1 MRFLL
6 DTNVLIPLEDSQL
19 PLAPSLTSF
28 VRLAHLHGHVLLYH
42 PASED
47 DIREDR
53 NVDRRNQT
61 LQRLGQYERLDARP
75 ECPWNIAGMR
85 VNDCRDN
92 EILYA
97 LSLNAANGLVTEDRG
112 IHDKA
117 KALGIAN
124 RVYTIQTAN
133 DQLLRLHRQVVLA
146 LPNVSEVPLYSLTP
160 QLDSVFFDSLREG
173 YPEFDNWFARKAQ
186 SGVRAWISNDEAGE
200 VGAICIY
207 DRQTREPITDNLVLP
222 GEALKLSTFKVGDT
236 HRGRKIG
243 ELFLKAAFRYATEHG
258 LAHIFIHGDMDKHH
272 FLFDLLVDFGFEYVG
287 SHPGSN
293 GRDAVYLKQHP
304 VIPPEPQAPYLEY
317 HCKYF
322 PHFCSGPEVAKFVVP
337 IRPEFHR
344 ILFPDYQSVA
354 DHQPDMFPV
363 DNYAGNAIKMA
374 YLSHA
379 QTNSINPGS
388 VLLFYRSGDDQ
399 ALTSIG
405 IVESYEQLSDAGEI
419 ISKVKRRTVYTLSD
433 IQKMAVKPTRVL
445 LFRFVRHLARPISCA
460 ELIQHRVLNGRPQS
474 LTSISH
480 DAFQSAIAIGG

>member
-19 PLAPSLTSF
+19 PLEPSLTSF

-75 ECPWNIAGMR
+75 ECPWNVDGMR
-85 VNDCRDN
+85 VNDLRDN

-97 LSLNAANGLVTEDRG
+97 LALNAANGMVTEDRG

-133 DQLLRLHRQVVLA
+133 DLLQRLHRQIVIA
-146 LPNVSEVPLYSLTP
+146 LPNIREVPLYTLTP
-160 QLDSVFFDSLREG
+160 QLRSPFFDSLREG
-173 YPEFDNWFARKAQ
+173 YPEFDEWFARKAQ
-186 SGVRAWISNDEAGE
+186 AGLRAWIANDEVGE

-207 DRQTREPITDNLVLP
+207 DRQIREPITDDFVLP

-258 LAHIFIHGDMDKHH
+258 LGHIFVHGDMDKHH

-304 VIPPEPQAPYLEY
+304 VAPPEPYAPYLEY
-317 HCKYF
+317 HRKYF

-344 ILFPDYQSVA
+344 ILFPDYQSVT
-354 DHQPDMFPV
+354 DHQRDMFPV
-363 DNYAGNAIKMA
+363 ENYAGNAIKMA

-379 QTNSINPGS
+379 QTNTIESGS

-399 ALTSIG
+399 ALTSI
-405 IVESYEQLSDAGEI
+405 VESYEKLGDADAI
-419 ISKVKRRTVYTLSD
+419 ISKVKRRTVYTLTD
-433 IQKMAVKPTRVL
+433 IQKMALKPTRVL
-445 LFRFVRHLARPISCA
+445 LFRFVRHLLRPIPCA
-460 ELIQHRVLNGRPQS
+460 ELIQHGVLKGRPQS

-480 DAFQSAIAIGG
+480 ASFQSAIAIGG

>member
-19 PLAPSLTSF
+19 PLVPSLASF
-28 VRLAHLHGHVLLYH
+28 VRLAHSHGHPLLYH

-47 DIREDR
+47 DIREDK
-53 NVDRRNQT
+53 NIDRRNQT
-61 LQRLGQYERLDARP
+61 LQRLEQYERLDARP
-75 ECPWNIAGMR
+75 ECPWNAEGMR
-85 VNDCRDN
+85 VNDSRDN

-117 KALGIAN
+117 KARGIAN

-133 DQLLRLHRQVVLA
+133 DLLRRLHREVVLS
-146 LPNVSEVPLYSLTP
+146 LPNVVEVPLYSLTP
-160 QLDSVFFDSLREG
+160 QLGSKFFDSLREA
-173 YPEFDNWFARKAQ
+173 YPFDEWFAKKAQ
-186 SGVRAWISNDEAGE
+186 AGVRAWISNDEAGE

-207 DRQTREPITDNLVLP
+207 DRQTRERITDDLVLP
-222 GEALKLSTFKVGDT
+222 GDALKLSTFKVGDT

-243 ELFLKAAFRYATEHG
+243 ELFLKAAFRYASEHG
-258 LAHIFIHGDMDKHH
+258 LEHIFLHGDMDKHH

-287 SHPGSN
+287 SHPGSS

-304 VIPPEPQAPYLEY
+304 VLPPEPSTPHLEY
-317 HCKYF
+317 HRKYF
-322 PHFCSGPEVAKFVVP
+322 PHFCSGSEVAKFVVP

-344 ILFPDYQSVA
+344 ILFPDYQSIV
-354 DHQPDMFPV
+354 DQQEDMFPV
-363 DNYAGNAIKMA
+363 ENYAGNAIKMA

-379 QTNSINPGS
+379 QTQRIDPGS
-388 VLLFYRSGDDQ
+388 VLLFYRSCDDQ

-405 IVESYEQLSDAGEI
+405 IVESYEQLSDPDEI
-419 ISKVKRRTVYTLSD
+419 IAKVKRRTVYTLTD
-433 IQKMAVKPTRVL
+433 IQTMAAKPTRVL
-445 LFRFVRHLARPISCA
+445 LFRFVRHLARAIPCS
-460 ELIQHRVLNGRPQS
+460 ELIQHCVLKGRPQS

-480 DAFQSAIAIGG
+480 DAFTTAIAIGG

>member
-19 PLAPSLTSF
+19 PLAPSLASF
-28 VRLAHLHGHVLLYH
+28 VRLAHSHGHVLLYH

-53 NVDRRNQT
+53 NVARRDQT
-61 LQRLGQYERLDARP
+61 LQRIEQYERLDARP
-75 ECPWNIAGMR
+75 VCPWNGEGMR
-85 VNDCRDN
+85 VNDLCDN

-117 KALGIAN
+117 KARGIAN

-133 DQLLRLHRQVVLA
+133 DLLRRLHREVVLS
-146 LPNVSEVPLYSLTP
+146 LPNVSEVPLFSLTP
-160 QLDSVFFDSLREG
+160 QLTSAFFDSLREG
-173 YPEFDNWFARKAQ
+173 YPEFDDWFARKAQ
-186 SGVRAWISNDEAGE
+186 SGVRAWISNDDSGE

-207 DRQTREPITDNLVLP
+207 DRQSRERITDDLVLP
-222 GEALKLSTFKVGDT
+222 GDALKLSTFKVGDT
-236 HRGRKIG
+236 NRGRKIG
-243 ELFLKAAFRYATEHG
+243 ELFLKAAFRYATEHR
-258 LAHIFIHGDMDKHH
+258 LEHIFIHGDVDKHH

-293 GRDAVYLKQHP
+293 GRDAVYLKRHP
-304 VIPPEPQAPYLEY
+304 VIPPEPFTPHLEY
-317 HCKYF
+317 HRRYF
-322 PHFCSGPEVAKFVVP
+322 PHFCSGPEVSKFVVP

-344 ILFPDYQSVA
+344 ILFPDYRSSTDQ
-354 DHQPDMFPV
+354 QRDMFPV
-363 DNYAGNAIKMA
+363 ENYAGNAIKMA

-379 QTNSINPGS
+379 QTNIIEPGS
-388 VLLFYRSGDDQ
+388 ILLFYRSGDEQ

-405 IVESYEQLSDAGEI
+405 IVESYEQLSDADAI
-419 ISKVKRRTVYTLSD
+419 IAKVKRRTVYTLAD
-433 IQKMAVKPTRVL
+433 IQKMAQKPTRVL
-445 LFRFVRHLARPISCA
+445 LFRFVRHLSRAIPSTD
-460 ELIQHRVLNGRPQS
+460 LIQHRVLKGRPQS

-480 DAFQSAIAIGG
+480 DSFQAAIAIGG

>member
-19 PLAPSLTSF
+19 PLEPSLTSF

-47 DIREDR
+47 DIREDKD
-53 NVDRRNQT
+53 VERRNQT
-61 LQRLGQYERLDARP
+61 LQRLGQYERLDTRP
-75 ECPWNIAGMR
+75 DCPWNVVGMR
-85 VNDCRDN
+85 VNDSRDN

-112 IHDKA
+112 IHDRA
-117 KALGIAN
+117 KARGIAN

-133 DQLLRLHRQVVLA
+133 DQLLRLHRQVVVA
-146 LPNVSEVPLYSLTP
+146 LPNVTEVPLYSLTP
-160 QLDSVFFDSLREG
+160 QLGSVFFDSLRDG
-173 YPEFDNWFARKAQ
+173 YPEFDEWFARKAQ
-186 SGVRAWISNDEAGE
+186 AGVRAWVSNDEMGE

-207 DRQTREPITDNLVLP
+207 DRQTRESITDDLVLP
-222 GEALKLSTFKVGDT
+222 GVALKLATFKVGDT

-243 ELFLKAAFRYATEHG
+243 ELFLKAAFRYATEHR
-258 LAHIFIHGDMDKHH
+258 LENIFVHGDIDKHH
-272 FLFDLLVDFGFEYVG
+272 FLFDLLVDFGFECVG
-287 SHPGSN
+287 SHPGSD
-293 GRDAVYLKQHP
+293 GRDAVYLKRHP
-304 VIPPEPQAPYLEY
+304 VLPPKPHYPYLEY
-317 HCKYF
+317 HRKYF
-322 PHFCSGPEVAKFVVP
+322 LHFYSGPEVAKFVVP

-354 DHQPDMFPV
+354 GQQADMFPV
-363 DNYAGNAIKMA
+363 ENYASNAIKMA

-379 QTNSINPGS
+379 QTNAIEPGS

-405 IVESYEQLSDAGEI
+405 IVESYEQLNDTDAI
-419 ISKVKRRTVYTLSD
+419 VQKVKRRTVYTLTD

-445 LFRFVRHLARPISCA
+445 LFRFVQHLSRPIPFA
-460 ELIQHRVLNGRPQS
+460 KLIQHRVLNGRPRS
-474 LTSISH
+474 FTAISH

>member
-19 PLAPSLTSF
+19 PLEPSLTSF

-53 NVDRRNQT
+53 NVERRNQT
-61 LQRLGQYERLDARP
+61 LQRLGQYEQLDARP
-75 ECPWNIAGMR
+75 VCPWNVNGMR
-85 VNDCRDN
+85 VNDSRDN

-117 KALGIAN
+117 KARGIAN

-133 DQLLRLHRQVVLA
+133 DQLLRLHRQVVVA
-146 LPNVSEVPLYSLTP
+146 LPNVTEVPLYSLTP
-160 QLDSVFFDSLREG
+160 QLSSTFFDSLRDA
-173 YPEFDNWFARKAQ
+173 YPFDEWFAQKAQ
-186 SGVRAWISNDEAGE
+186 AGVRAWISNDETGQ

-207 DRQTREPITDNLVLP
+207 DRQTRERITDNLVLP
-222 GEALKLSTFKVGDT
+222 GAALKLSTFKVGET

-258 LAHIFIHGDMDKHH
+258 LEHIFIHGDMDKHH
-272 FLFDLLVDFGFEYVG
+272 FLFDLLVDFGFERVG

-304 VIPPEPQAPYLEY
+304 MLPPAPHAPYLEY
-317 HCKYF
+317 HRKYF
-322 PHFCSGPEVAKFVVP
+322 PHFFSGPEVAKFVVP

-344 ILFPDYQSVA
+344 ILFPDYQSVVDQQA
-354 DHQPDMFPV
+354 DMFPV

-379 QTNSINPGS
+379 QTNAIEPGS
-388 VLLFYRSGDDQ
+388 VLLFYRSSDDQ

-405 IVESYEQLSDAGEI
+405 IVESYEQLSDADAI
-419 ISKVKRRTVYTLSD
+419 VQKVKRRTVYTLSD

-445 LFRFVRHLARPISCA
+445 LFRFVRHFVRPIPCA
-460 ELIQHRVLNGRPQS
+460 ELILHRVLNGSPQS

-480 DAFQSAIAIGG
+480 DAFQSVIAIGG

>member
-6 DTNVLIPLEDSQL
+6 DTNILIPLEDSQL
-19 PLAPSLTSF
+19 PLQPSLASF
-28 VRLAHLHGHVLLYH
+28 VRLAHANGHALLYH

-47 DIREDR
+47 DIREDK
-53 NVDRRNQT
+53 NIDRRNQT
-61 LQRLGQYERLDARP
+61 LQRLDQYERLEARP
-75 ECPWNIAGMR
+75 ECPWNDDGMR
-85 VNDCRDN
+85 VNDSRDN

-117 KALGIAN
+117 KARGIAN

-133 DQLLRLHRQVVLA
+133 DLLRRLHREVVLS
-146 LPNVSEVPLYSLTP
+146 LPNIVEVPLYSLTP
-160 QLDSVFFDSLREG
+160 QLSSAFFDSLREA
-173 YPEFDNWFARKAQ
+173 YPFDEWFAKKAQ
-186 SGVRAWISNDEAGE
+186 AGVRAWISNDDSGE
-200 VGAICIY
+200 IGAICIY
-207 DRQTREPITDNLVLP
+207 DRQTRERITDDLVLP
-222 GEALKLSTFKVGDT
+222 GDALKLSTFKVGDT

-243 ELFLKAAFRYATEHG
+243 ELFLKAAFRYASEHG
-258 LAHIFIHGDMDKHH
+258 FEHIFLHGDIDKHH
-272 FLFDLLVDFGFEYVG
+272 FLFDLLIDFGFECVG
-287 SHPGSN
+287 SHPDSN

-304 VIPPEPQAPYLEY
+304 VLPPAPSAPHLEY
-317 HCKYF
+317 HRKYF

-344 ILFPDYQSVA
+344 ILFPDYQSIV
-354 DHQPDMFPV
+354 DQQRDMFPV
-363 DNYAGNAIKMA
+363 ENYAGNAIKMA

-379 QTNSINPGS
+379 QTKILEPGS

-405 IVESYEQLSDAGEI
+405 IVESYEQLSDPDAI
-419 ISKVKRRTVYTLSD
+419 IAKVKRRTVYTLND
-433 IQKMAVKPTRVL
+433 IQAMAVKPTRVL
-445 LFRFVRHLARPISCA
+445 LFRFVRHLARAIPRS
-460 ELIQHRVLNGRPQS
+460 ELIQNGILNGRPQS

>member
-19 PLAPSLTSF
+19 PLAPSLASF

-61 LQRLGQYERLDARP
+61 LERLGQYERLDARP
-75 ECPWNIAGMR
+75 ECPWNVDGMR
-85 VNDCRDN
+85 VNDARDN

-97 LSLNAANGLVTEDRG
+97 LSLNAANGLVTEDRR

-117 KALGIAN
+117 KKLGITN
-124 RVYTIQTAN
+124 PIYTIQTAN
-133 DQLLRLHRQVVLA
+133 DQLLRLHRQVVVS
-146 LPNVSEVPLYSLTP
+146 LPNVIEVPLYSLTP
-160 QLDSVFFDSLREG
+160 QLGTPFFDSLREA
-173 YPEFDNWFARKAQ
+173 YPFDEWFARKAQ
-186 SGVRAWISNDEAGE
+186 AGVRAWISNDEAGE

-207 DRQTREPITDNLVLP
+207 DRQTRERITDEMVLP
-222 GEALKLSTFKVGDT
+222 GDALKLSTFKVGDT

-258 LAHIFIHGDMDKHH
+258 LEHIFIHGDMDKHH
-272 FLFDLLVDFGFEYVG
+272 FLFELLVDFGFEFVG
-287 SHPGSN
+287 SHPGSD

-304 VIPPEPQAPYLEY
+304 VASPEPYEPYLEY
-317 HCKYF
+317 HCRYF
-322 PHFCSGPEVAKFVVP
+322 PHFCSGPGVSKFIVP

-344 ILFPDYQSVA
+344 ILFPDYQSLA
-354 DHQPDMFPV
+354 NHQRDMFPV
-363 DNYAGNAIKMA
+363 ENYAGNAIKMA

-379 QTNSINPGS
+379 QTNTIEPGS
-388 VLLFYRSGDDQ
+388 VLFFYRSGDDQ

-405 IVESYEQLSDAGEI
+405 IVESYEQLSDADAI
-419 ISKVKRRTVYTLSD
+419 ISKVKRRTVYTLAD
-433 IQKMAVKPTRVL
+433 IQKMAEKPTRVL
-445 LFRFVRHLARPISCA
+445 LFRFVRHLVRPIPSA

-480 DAFQSAIAIGG
+480 DAFQSVIAIGG

>member
-28 VRLAHLHGHVLLYH
+28 VHLAHLHGHVLLYH

-53 NVDRRNQT
+53 NVERRNQT
-61 LQRLGQYERLDARP
+61 LHRLERYERLDARP
-75 ECPWNIAGMR
+75 VCPWNAEGMR
-85 VNDCRDN
+85 VNDSRDN

-97 LSLNAANGLVTEDRG
+97 LFLNAANALVTEDRG

-117 KALGIAN
+117 KARGIAN

-133 DQLLRLHRQVVLA
+133 DQLQRLHRRVIVA
-146 LPNVSEVPLYSLTP
+146 LPNVDEVPLYSLTP
-160 QLDSVFFDSLREG
+160 QLGLAFFDSLRDG
-173 YPEFDNWFARKAQ
+173 YPEFDDWFARKAQ
-186 SGVRAWISNDEAGE
+186 AGVRAWISNDETGQ

-207 DRQTREPITDNLVLP
+207 DRQTRERITDDLVLP
-222 GEALKLSTFKVGDT
+222 GVALKLSTFKVGET

-243 ELFLKAAFRYATEHG
+243 ELFLKSAFRYATEHR
-258 LAHIFIHGDMDKHH
+258 LEHIFVHGDMDKHH
-272 FLFDLLVDFGFEYVG
+272 FLFELLTDFGFERVG

-293 GRDAVYLKQHP
+293 GRDAVYLKHHP
-304 VIPPEPQAPYLEY
+304 AIAPAPVPPYLEY
-317 HCKYF
+317 HRRYF
-322 PHFCSGPEVAKFVVP
+322 PHFCSGSDVAKYVVP

-344 ILFPDYQSVA
+344 ILFPDYQSLA
-354 DHQPDMFPV
+354 DMQADMFPV
-363 DNYAGNAIKMA
+363 ENYAGNAIKMA

-379 QTNSINPGS
+379 QTSSIEPGS

-405 IVESYEQLSDAGEI
+405 IVETYEQLSDADAI
-419 ISKVKRRTVYTLSD
+419 ISRVKRRTVYTLSD
-433 IQKMAVKPTRVL
+433 IQMMAAKPTRVL
-445 LFRFVRHLARPISCA
+445 LFRFVRHLARPIPCA
-460 ELIQHRVLNGRPQS
+460 ELIQHGVLKGRPQS
-474 LTSISH
+474 LTSISN
-480 DAFQSAIAIGG
+480 DAFQATIAIGG